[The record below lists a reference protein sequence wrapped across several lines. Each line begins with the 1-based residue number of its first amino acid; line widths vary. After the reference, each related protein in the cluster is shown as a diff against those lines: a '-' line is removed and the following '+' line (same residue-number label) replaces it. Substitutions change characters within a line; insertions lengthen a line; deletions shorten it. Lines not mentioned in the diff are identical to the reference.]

1 MSRPSQTER
10 IVTLETRQ
18 DEVMRLLKDIHEE
31 LKQLKK
37 DQDEVKE
44 SLTKWKGI
52 GAGIAIA
59 VSLVWSVAVGIWQ
72 LFSSLK
78 VNQCRERSNK
88 GEFGQGVKIDPVSCV
103 MMATGAFKALKGAI
117 GAGKDLQ
124 DMTGQLA
131 TWGKAFSDFTNLEER
146 EKNPPFW
153 KKTFKGSDE
162 ETALEI
168 FANKKKM
175 EQMRSE
181 IKEHITWHYGKSA
194 WDEVLQIEASM
205 RKRRKDE
212 LYRKQQQIDT
222 AINFAIGAVLFAISG
237 GLLFLFFYI
246 WGTMQGRW

>member
-1 MSRPSQTER
+1 
-10 IVTLETRQ
+10 
-18 DEVMRLLKDIHEE
+18 
-31 LKQLKK
+31 
-37 DQDEVKE
+37 
-44 SLTKWKGI
+44 
-52 GAGIAIA
+52 
-59 VSLVWSVAVGIWQ
+59 
-72 LFSSLK
+72 
-78 VNQCRERSNK
+78 
-88 GEFGQGVKIDPVSCV
+88 

-131 TWGKAFSDFTNLEER
+131 TWGKAFSDFTNIEER

-175 EQMRSE
+175 QQMREE

-205 RKRRKDE
+205 RRRRKEE
-212 LYRKQQQIDT
+212 LYRKQAQVD
-222 AINFAIGAVLFAISG
+222 AVINFAIGAVIFLVSG

-246 WGTMQGRW
+246 WGQMQGRW

>member
-1 MSRPSQTER
+1 
-10 IVTLETRQ
+10 
-18 DEVMRLLKDIHEE
+18 
-31 LKQLKK
+31 
-37 DQDEVKE
+37 
-44 SLTKWKGI
+44 
-52 GAGIAIA
+52 
-59 VSLVWSVAVGIWQ
+59 
-72 LFSSLK
+72 
-78 VNQCRERSNK
+78 
-88 GEFGQGVKIDPVSCV
+88 

-162 ETALEI
+162 ETAIEI
-168 FANKKKM
+168 FAHKKKM
-175 EQMRSE
+175 EEMRRE

-194 WDEVLQIEASM
+194 WDEVLTIEASM
-205 RKRRKDE
+205 RKKRKDE
-212 LYRKQQQIDT
+212 LYRKQAQMDA

-246 WGTMQGRW
+246 WGQYQGRW